1 MMGVSSLPRASFYG
15 ALERDWLYARGQAIE
30 VGRAVKCDPRLRA
43 AWDVWSRCVAQQ
55 GFTRC
60 RDPVAVYTDDAW
72 QQDSDGNT
80 RHAQRERAI
89 AVADVTCRRRRH
101 RTAELWHRSGA
112 FGPKDRV
119 GLSLHLTAG
128 GATPCQDLHLK
139 AVRDLRA
146 EGPGALS
153 G

>member
-1 MMGVSSLPRASFYG
+1 MTTQRGPLPPAAAPG
-15 ALERDWLYARGQAIE
+15 AAPWG
-30 VGRAVKCDPRLRA
+30 RLRA

-55 GFTRC
+55 GFTRL
-60 RDPVAVYTDDAW
+60 RDPVAAYPDDAW
-72 QQDSDGNT
+72 QQHSDGNT
-80 RHAQRERAI
+80 RHTQRERTI
-89 AVADVTCRRRRH
+89 AVADVTCKRRPP
-101 RTAELWHRSGA
+101 AELWHRTGA

-119 GLSLHLTAG
+119 GLPLHLTAG
-128 GATPCQDLHLK
+128 GATPCQDLRLK

>member
-1 MMGVSSLPRASFYG
+1 MTTADYAQWPACDAEASRRLMRG
-15 ALERDWLYARGQAIE
+15 IDLERDWLYARGQAIE

-80 RHAQRERAI
+80 RHAQRERTI
-89 AVADVTCRRRRH
+89 AVADVTCKRRPRPSSG
-101 RTAELWHRSGA
+101 TARAHS
-112 FGPKDRV
+112 DRWT
-119 GLSLHLTAG
+119 GWGCPST
-128 GATPCQDLHLK
+128 
-139 AVRDLRA
+139 
-146 EGPGALS
+146 
-153 G
+153 